1 VKENREEKMMP
12 RQSPGIPI
20 AFLAAAIATFA
31 PVLGCAQ
38 KQGDRF
44 LKVFFPNGTAVAAE
58 IAAPE
63 DVRARGLM
71 FRDALPI
78 DQGMLFVFEEEGV
91 HAFWMKNTRIPL
103 DMLWLDPG
111 RRIVHIAKMVPPCVA
126 DPCPSYG
133 PGLPALFVLELAGG
147 QADARGLKVGDRLE
161 FVLPPGLVRR

>member
-1 VKENREEKMMP
+1 MR
-12 RQSPGIPI
+12 RTTPGIAI
-20 AFLAAAIATFA
+20 AGLVLAAAAAFV

-38 KQGDRF
+38 KQGGKF
-44 LKVFFPNGTAVAAE
+44 LKVFFPNGSAVAVE
-58 IAAPE
+58 IAATE
-63 DVRARGLM
+63 DERARGLM
-71 FRDALPI
+71 FRDRLPV

-91 HAFWMKNTRIPL
+91 RAFWMKNTLIPL

-147 QADARGLKVGDRLE
+147 QADARGLKVGDRLD
-161 FVLPPGLVRR
+161 FVLPPELVRR